1 MRVPVRCF
9 LTSLT
14 AVLLAGPSAHAQDPD
29 PLLAQNLKRLSIDEL
44 TQLDITTASR
54 RLEPL
59 AQVAA
64 AVSVIRGED
73 IRRAGIANL
82 AEALRLADGIEVAR
96 ANNGTWAIS
105 ARGFNISTANKL
117 LVLIDGRTVYSPLF
131 AGTFWSVQD
140 VPLANIDRI
149 EVIRGPGGAVWG
161 ANAVNGVVNIITK
174 PAADTKGFQ
183 AVVGVGTEE
192 RSITTAQYGGGGER
206 FDFRV
211 YGKFRARDAQVLST
225 GVSADDPVKYGQGGF
240 RLESRGP
247 SPDSW
252 LLQGDAYAGREGLFD
267 RPDTH
272 VSGSNLMGRW
282 GHRFSGDSQFRAQV
296 YFDRVYRRVVNQ
308 FREVRNTVD
317 VDLQQQLTAGRHH
330 LVVGAG
336 WRGSHGDDR
345 GNEAF
350 HFDPPEQFRTV
361 AGIFA
366 QDEIMLGKGLALIVG
381 SKFERNTFTGV
392 ETQPNIRLRWTPTS
406 RRTVWGAV
414 SRAVRLPTR
423 FDTDLRLTNPITGAV
438 TLTGATDFDTEKV
451 TAYEAGYRAEL
462 SPRASIDVATFSN
475 LYDKLRS
482 QEFPTAPGRPVVL
495 SNLMN
500 GRARGGDV
508 SATVLVVPQWRVH
521 ASYSYLRVTTS
532 FDPGSR
538 DPTKGFSEF
547 NDPSHMFRLR
557 SSMDLPR
564 GVEVDGVLR
573 AVSRL
578 PHPVVP
584 AYAELDARV
593 GWRVSPSFEISLIG
607 HNLLHARHSEFQPAS
622 PTREEFQ
629 RGAYLR
635 ILWRH

>member
-1 MRVPVRCF
+1 MRVSVRWF
-9 LTSLT
+9 LSALT
-14 AVLLAGPSAHAQDPD
+14 VVVLTGATVRAQDPD
-29 PLLAQNLKRLSIDEL
+29 PTFAQNLKRLSIEEL

-96 ANNGTWAIS
+96 ADNGTWAIS
-105 ARGFNISTANKL
+105 SRGFNISTANKL

-140 VPLANIDRI
+140 VPLLNIDRI

-174 PAADTKGFQ
+174 SAADTKGFQ
-183 AVVGVGTEE
+183 AVVGIGSEE
-192 RSITTAQYGGGGER
+192 RAITTAQYGGGGER
-206 FDFRV
+206 FDYRV
-211 YGKFRARDAQVLST
+211 YGKYRARDAQELST
-225 GVSADDPVKYGQGGF
+225 GVSADDPVKYGQAGF
-240 RLESRGP
+240 RVESRGA
-247 SPDSW
+247 SRDSW

-282 GHRFSGDSQFRAQV
+282 GRRFSGESQFRAQA

-317 VDLQQQLTAGRHH
+317 VDLQHQLTAGRHH
-330 LVVGAG
+330 FVVGGG
-336 WRGSHGDDR
+336 WRGSNGDDR
-345 GNEAF
+345 GNAAF
-350 HFDPPEQFRTV
+350 RFDPAEQFMTV
-361 AGIFA
+361 AGVFA
-366 QDEIMLGKGLALIVG
+366 QDEIALPKRFALIVG
-381 SKFERNTFTGV
+381 SKFERNTFTGI
-392 ETQPNIRLRWTPTS
+392 ETQPNIRLRWTPNN
-406 RRTVWGAV
+406 RRTIWGAV

-423 FDTDLRLTNPITGAV
+423 FDTDLRLTNALTGAL
-438 TLTGATDFDTEKV
+438 TLTGRTDFDAEQV
-451 TAYEAGYRAEL
+451 TAYEAGYRAEV
-462 SPRASIDVATFSN
+462 SPRASIDVASFFN
-475 LYDKLRS
+475 VYDKLRS
-482 QEFPTAPGRPVVL
+482 QEFPTAAGQPVVL

-500 GRARGGDV
+500 GRAHGADV
-508 SATVLVVPQWRVH
+508 STTVLVAPQWRVH

-538 DPTKGFSEF
+538 DPTRGFSEF

-557 SSMDLPR
+557 SSVDLSR
-564 GVEVDGVLR
+564 GIELDAVLR
-573 AVSRL
+573 AVGRL
-578 PHPVVP
+578 PHPVVA

-593 GWRVSPSFEISLIG
+593 GWRVSPAFEISLIG
-607 HNLLHARHSEFQPAS
+607 QNLLHPRHAEFRLAS

-629 RGAYLR
+629 RGAYVR
-635 ILWRH
+635 FLWRR